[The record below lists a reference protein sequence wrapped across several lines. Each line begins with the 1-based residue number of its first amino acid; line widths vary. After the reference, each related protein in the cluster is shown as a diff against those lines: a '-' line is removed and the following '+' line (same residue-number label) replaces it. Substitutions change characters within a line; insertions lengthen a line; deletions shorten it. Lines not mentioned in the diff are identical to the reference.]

1 MEEAIKETERFS
13 EWMKTKVQS
22 VHYANNS
29 KMTEAYD
36 RVLQDSLRLQVYIS
50 KHKTK

>member
-1 MEEAIKETERFS
+1 MEEAIKDTERFY
-13 EWMKTKVQS
+13 EWMKSTVQS

-36 RVLQDSLRLQVYIS
+36 RVSKNSLRLTIKS
-50 KHKTK
+50 NKNE

>member
-13 EWMKTKVQS
+13 EWMKSKVQS
-22 VHYANNS
+22 IHYANNS

-36 RVLQDSLRLQVYIS
+36 RVFQNNLRLTV
-50 KHKTK
+50 KKK

>member
-1 MEEAIKETERFS
+1 MEKAIQETERFE

-22 VHYANNS
+22 VHYANNT

-36 RVLQDSLRLQVYIS
+36 RVFQNSLRLTVKS
-50 KHKTK
+50 K

>member
-1 MEEAIKETERFS
+1 MEKAIQETERFE

-22 VHYANNS
+22 IHYANNT

-36 RVLQDSLRLQVYIS
+36 RVFQNSLRLTVKS
-50 KHKTK
+50 K